1 MQSWEP
7 RQPAFKISQ
16 KWEFSD
22 TCFLRLA
29 SNDLE
34 ASVVSVMAEALILK
48 LLGRVPGKYKLPLP
62 AGSQCHGRNIC
73 GGSSMQTAW
82 SQRPGL
88 MACKI
93 GTFTSEWKR

>member
-22 TCFLRLA
+22 ICFLRLA
-29 SNDLE
+29 SNELE

-48 LLGRVPGKYKLPLP
+48 LLGRVCQVNTSYS
-62 AGSQCHGRNIC
+62 SQQGV
-73 GGSSMQTAW
+73 SAMV
-82 SQRPGL
+82 
-88 MACKI
+88 
-93 GTFTSEWKR
+93 GTFVVSPLCKLHGHRDLA